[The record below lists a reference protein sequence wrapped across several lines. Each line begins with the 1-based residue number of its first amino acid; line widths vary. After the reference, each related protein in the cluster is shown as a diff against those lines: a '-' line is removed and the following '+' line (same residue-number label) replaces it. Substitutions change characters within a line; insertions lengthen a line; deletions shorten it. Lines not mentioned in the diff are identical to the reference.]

1 MRVYRTMRAIFLMIA
16 LMTTFAP
23 AYAAQEI
30 SFFNSSGEA
39 VAYVAVDHDLTIY
52 LWEGKPVA
60 YLVPLNDTEF
70 NVFSFGG
77 THLGWFVS
85 GLLRDHEGNA
95 ACAVK
100 GAISMTNLEGLKG
113 LKELK
118 PLKGLKELT
127 PLRPLFS
134 STWSQVP
141 CEGLLQ
147 Q

>member
-1 MRVYRTMRAIFLMIA
+1 MRAIFLMIA
-16 LMTTFAP
+16 LATTFAP

-30 SFFNSSGEA
+30 SLFGSSAEA
-39 VAYVAVDHDLTIY
+39 VAYVVVDDDLTIY

-60 YLVPLNDTEF
+60 YLVPIDDTEF
-70 NVFSFGG
+70 NVFSFEG

-95 ACAVK
+95 ACAK
-100 GAISMTNLEGLKG
+100 GAISMTDLEGLKG

-118 PLKGLKELT
+118 PLKGLKELP
-127 PLRPLFS
+127 PLRPLLS
-134 STWSQVP
+134 STWSRVP

>member
-1 MRVYRTMRAIFLMIA
+1 MRAIFVMIA
-16 LMTTFAP
+16 LATTFAP

-30 SFFNSSGEA
+30 SLFNSSGEA
-39 VAYVAVDHDLTIY
+39 AAYVAVDDDLTIY

-60 YLVPLNDTEF
+60 YLVPINDTEF
-70 NVFSFGG
+70 NVFSFDGI
-77 THLGWFVS
+77 HLGWFVS
-85 GLLRDHEGNA
+85 GLLRDHDGNA
-95 ACAVK
+95 ACALK

-134 STWSQVP
+134 STWSRVP